1 MRGSWKL
8 PLQVL
13 QLCTVTAKPH
23 RKQKM
28 YAIFCAHAKHTHIQ
42 EDFCSA
48 FAAWQCF
55 PNMVAQTFLT
65 VSHSDMS
72 DLVKS
77 NIGF

>member
-13 QLCTVTAKPH
+13 QLCTVTAKPR

-42 EDFCSA
+42 EDFCRA
-48 FAAWQCF
+48 FATWQCF
-55 PNMVAQTFLT
+55 PKHRVAQTFLT

-72 DLVKS
+72 DLV
-77 NIGF
+77 NTGF